1 MTSAADVARALG
13 GRKAGRG
20 YVAKCP
26 AHQDSNPSL
35 SLADGKWGLLVK
47 CHAGC
52 DSRDVLAKL
61 RQRGLLELAAMADAG
76 ARNAPRP
83 MHEPRNNES
92 DVDRSR
98 RALSIWAEA
107 RSLRGT
113 SAWTYLSRRGIHLS
127 GLPEDISKVLRWHPH
142 CPWGG
147 SRTRHGCLVALWTD
161 GVTGEPRA
169 IHRRPITAAGEKAD
183 RWKALGPT
191 AGCVI
196 RLWSDEIV
204 THGLVIGEGIE
215 TTLAAA
221 TRIQHRGTLLRPAW
235 AAGDAGHLEEFPVL
249 PGIEA
254 LTVLVDHDK
263 NGRGQRAS
271 AECARRWT
279 MAEREVIQLIPRIP
293 GEDFADLVEASS

>member
-35 SLADGKWGLLVK
+35 SLADGEWGLLVK

-61 RQRGLLELAAMADAG
+61 RQRGLLELAAMAS

-98 RALSIWAEA
+98 RALAIWAEA

-113 SAWTYLSRRGIHLS
+113 SAWTYLSRRGIDLI
-127 GLPEDISKVLRWHPH
+127 GLPENIGEVLRWHPN
-142 CPWGG
+142 CPWGERG
-147 SRTRHGCLVALWTD
+147 TRHGCLVALWTEA
-161 GVTGEPRA
+161 VTGAPRA

-221 TRIQHRGTLLRPAW
+221 TRIQHRGTLLTPAW
-235 AAGDAGHLEEFPVL
+235 ATGDAGHLEKFPVL

-254 LTVLVDHDK
+254 LTALVDHDE
-263 NGRGQRAS
+263 NGRGQRATT
-271 AECARRWT
+271 ECARRWT
-279 MAEREVIQLIPRIP
+279 AAGREVTQLIPRIA
-293 GEDFADLVEASS
+293 GEDFADLVGEPS